1 MLNAMQFNADRP
13 SPGSYVHYHI
23 TSANKTAIGSHVMQ
37 FVQHKLVKLRAL
49 ERDGEELLLE
59 YTLLAQQMQGTI
71 QIHEWAADMD
81 ELQSPLILA
90 LDNSGQLKDIRNFAT
105 LQQKWADFF
114 AARMQKKY
122 KHLKEAADNMI
133 AETAKLLKDKQ
144 RFMQAFE
151 GYSAWRFFFRDNYA
165 EKKPLERKPFVLK
178 QYFGTVD
185 LPLLMESRWE
195 EEYELH
201 HHRYSLE
208 NNAMLDAAQF
218 DRKAFARMLKDLT
231 GVFNISA
238 DLEVSM
244 EEQFHYNG
252 AHWLTHA
259 EMFLETKVSDWYGI
273 IGAHTLAQ
281 VSEAEARHPEK
292 LFQAEAEA

>member
-1 MLNAMQFNADRP
+1 MQFNADRP

-23 TSANKTAIGSHVMQ
+23 TSANRTAIGSHVMQ
-37 FVQHKLVKLRAL
+37 FVQHKLVKLQAL

-90 LDNSGQLKDIRNFAT
+90 LDNRGQLKDIRNFAT

-114 AARMQKKY
+114 SARMQKKY
-122 KHLKEAADNMI
+122 KHLKAAADNMI
-133 AETAKLLKDKQ
+133 AETTKLLKDKQ

-165 EKKPLERKPFVLK
+165 EKKPLERKPFVLR

-185 LPLLMESRWE
+185 LPLHLESRWE
-195 EEYELH
+195 EEYELN
-201 HHRYSLE
+201 HHRYSLT
-208 NNAMLDAAQF
+208 NNATLDAAQF

-231 GVFNISA
+231 GIFNISA
-238 DLEVSM
+238 ELEVTM
-244 EEQFHYNG
+244 EEQFHYNR
-252 AHWLTHA
+252 AHWLTQA

-273 IGAHTLAQ
+273 TGAHTLVQ
-281 VSEAEARHPEK
+281 VSEAEARFPEK

>member
-1 MLNAMQFNADRP
+1 MQFNADRP
-13 SPGSYVHYHI
+13 SPGSYVYYHI
-23 TSANKTAIGSHVMQ
+23 TSANRTAIGSHVMQ
-37 FVQHKLVKLRAL
+37 FVQHKLVKMQAL
-49 ERDGEELLLE
+49 ERNGEEMLLE
-59 YTLLAQQMQGTI
+59 YTLLSQQMQGTI

-81 ELQSPLILA
+81 ELQSPLVLA
-90 LDNSGQLKDIRNFAT
+90 LDNNGQLKDIRNFAA
-105 LQQKWADFF
+105 LYQKWIDFF

-133 AETAKLLKDKQ
+133 AETARLLKDKQ

-178 QYFGTVD
+178 QYFGKVD

-201 HHRYSLE
+201 QHRYSLV
-208 NNAMLDAAQF
+208 NNATLDAAQF

-231 GVFNISA
+231 GVFNIRA
-238 DLEVSM
+238 ELEVAM

-252 AHWLTHA
+252 AHWLTQA
-259 EMFLETKVSDWYGI
+259 EMFLETKVSDWYSI
-273 IGAHTLAQ
+273 TGAHTLAQ